1 MAATVSFVTAVSSGG
16 GGTAAGAIRKKEV
29 LTVPNTSTITANKGE
44 YAIVLNTEAT
54 AILVAYG
61 STPDAQAVT
70 STSATTAGLG
80 VPAGLDSALLGPL
93 AQGDKVSA
101 KTVA

>member
-1 MAATVSFVTAVSSGG
+1 MAATVCFVTAVSSGG

-61 STPDAQAVT
+61 RTPDAQAVT